1 MEAVAD
7 TISKIIKRFRL
18 GDIRAETP
26 EENARRQAEYARKQ
40 SFEYYKSEDKK
51 FLKKRSLF
59 NQENALVN
67 EYKDINEN
75 SSETF
80 RELAK
85 RSMGIVRDFANKNMY
100 TAILTGKAGTGKT
113 MLTSCMLNKLNQETY
128 LRCLFVSVPAMYDLV
143 MSKFSKDSDKNIEKK
158 QERLYHLMNDIKEAD
173 VIALDDLGSETSLK
187 SEVVEAN
194 QTFQD
199 TLFKI
204 GEIIQ
209 TKGLIISTNNSSS
222 DFQEMYNPKI
232 TSRLLTKNPEHIFS
246 FPESL
251 EDKRIARR

>member
-7 TISKIIKRFRL
+7 TLANIIRRFRL
-18 GDIRAETP
+18 GEIRAETP
-26 EENARRQAEYARKQ
+26 EENAKRQEEYARKQ
-40 SFEYYKSEDKK
+40 SIEYYRNEDKR

-67 EYKDINEN
+67 EYKDIDKN
-75 SSETF
+75 SPETF
-80 RELAK
+80 RELTK
-85 RSMGIVRDFANKNMY
+85 RSMSIVRDFANKNLY
-100 TAILTGKAGTGKT
+100 TVILTGKAGTGKT

-143 MSKFSKDSDKNIEKK
+143 MSKFSKDSDKNIDKK
-158 QERLYHLMNDIKEAD
+158 QERLYHLMNDIKEAN

-232 TSRLLTKNPEHIFS
+232 TSRLLTKNSEHIFS

>member
-7 TISKIIKRFRL
+7 TLASIIKRFRL
-18 GDIRAETP
+18 GDIKAETP
-26 EENARRQAEYARKQ
+26 EENARRQAEYERQKNL
-40 SFEYYKSEDKK
+40 EYYQFEAKN

-59 NQENALVN
+59 NQENALIS
-67 EYKDINEN
+67 EYKDIDEN
-75 SSETF
+75 SPDTF

-85 RSMGIVRDFANKNMY
+85 RSVGVVRDFANQNMY
-100 TAILTGKAGTGKT
+100 TVILTGKAGTGKT

-143 MSKFSKDSDKNIEKK
+143 MSKFAKDSDKNIKKK
-158 QERLYHLMNDIKEAD
+158 QDRLYHLMNDVKEAD

-232 TSRLLTKNPEHIFS
+232 TSQLLTKNPAHIFN

>member
-7 TISKIIKRFRL
+7 TLANIIRRFRL
-18 GDIRAETP
+18 GEIKAETP
-26 EENARRQAEYARKQ
+26 EENAKRQEEYARKQ
-40 SFEYYKSEDKK
+40 SIEYYRNEDKR

-67 EYKDINEN
+67 EYKDIDKN
-75 SSETF
+75 SPETF
-80 RELAK
+80 RELTK
-85 RSMGIVRDFANKNMY
+85 RSMSIVRDFANKNLY
-100 TAILTGKAGTGKT
+100 TVILTGKAGTGKT

-232 TSRLLTKNPEHIFS
+232 TSRLLTKNSEHIFS

>member
-7 TISKIIKRFRL
+7 TLANIIRRFRL
-18 GDIRAETP
+18 GEIKAETP
-26 EENARRQAEYARKQ
+26 EENAKRQEEYARKQ
-40 SFEYYKSEDKK
+40 SIEYYRNEDKR

-67 EYKDINEN
+67 EYKDIDKN
-75 SSETF
+75 SPETF
-80 RELAK
+80 RELTK
-85 RSMGIVRDFANKNMY
+85 RSMSIVRDFANKNLY
-100 TAILTGKAGTGKT
+100 TVILTGKAGTGKT

-232 TSRLLTKNPEHIFS
+232 TSRLLTKNPAHIFS
-246 FPESL
+246 FPENL

>member
-7 TISKIIKRFRL
+7 TLANIIRRFRL
-18 GDIRAETP
+18 GEIKAETP
-26 EENARRQAEYARKQ
+26 EENAKRQEEYARKQ
-40 SFEYYKSEDKK
+40 SIEYYRNEDKR

-67 EYKDINEN
+67 EYKDIDKN
-75 SSETF
+75 SPETF
-80 RELAK
+80 RELTK
-85 RSMGIVRDFANKNMY
+85 RSMSIVRDFANKNLY
-100 TAILTGKAGTGKT
+100 TVILTGKAGTGKT

-232 TSRLLTKNPEHIFS
+232 TSRLLTKKPEHIFS

>member
-7 TISKIIKRFRL
+7 TLANIIRRFRL
-18 GDIRAETP
+18 GEIKAETP
-26 EENARRQAEYARKQ
+26 EENAKRQEEYARKQ
-40 SFEYYKSEDKK
+40 SIEYYRNEDKR

-59 NQENALVN
+59 NQENALLN
-67 EYKDINEN
+67 EYKDIDKN
-75 SSETF
+75 SPETF
-80 RELAK
+80 RELTK
-85 RSMGIVRDFANKNMY
+85 RSMSIVRDFANKNLY
-100 TAILTGKAGTGKT
+100 TVILTGKAGTGKT

-232 TSRLLTKNPEHIFS
+232 TSRLLTKNSEHIFS

>member
-7 TISKIIKRFRL
+7 TLANIIRRFRL
-18 GDIRAETP
+18 GEIRAETP
-26 EENARRQAEYARKQ
+26 EENAKRQEEYARKQ
-40 SFEYYKSEDKK
+40 SIEYYRNEDKR

-67 EYKDINEN
+67 EYKDIDKN
-75 SSETF
+75 SPETF
-80 RELAK
+80 RELTK
-85 RSMGIVRDFANKNMY
+85 RSMSIVRDFANKNLY
-100 TAILTGKAGTGKT
+100 TVILTGKAGTGKT

-158 QERLYHLMNDIKEAD
+158 QERLYHLMNDIKEAN

-194 QTFQD
+194 FPRYAFQ
-199 TLFKI
+199 
-204 GEIIQ
+204 
-209 TKGLIISTNNSSS
+209 NWRNHS
-222 DFQEMYNPKI
+222 DQ
-232 TSRLLTKNPEHIFS
+232 RLDYLNKQQQQ
-246 FPESL
+246 
-251 EDKRIARR
+251 

>member
-7 TISKIIKRFRL
+7 TLASIIKRFRL
-18 GDIRAETP
+18 GEIKAETP
-26 EENARRQAEYARKQ
+26 EENAKRQEEYARKQ
-40 SFEYYKSEDKK
+40 SIEYYRNEDKR

-67 EYKDINEN
+67 EYKDIDKN
-75 SSETF
+75 SPETF
-80 RELAK
+80 RELTK
-85 RSMGIVRDFANKNMY
+85 RSMSIVRDFANKNLY
-100 TAILTGKAGTGKT
+100 TVILTGKAGTGKT

-232 TSRLLTKNPEHIFS
+232 TSRLLTKNSEHIFS

>member
-7 TISKIIKRFRL
+7 TLANIIRRFRL
-18 GDIRAETP
+18 GEIKAETP
-26 EENARRQAEYARKQ
+26 EENAKRQEEYARKQ
-40 SFEYYKSEDKK
+40 SIEYYRNEDKR

-67 EYKDINEN
+67 EYKNIDKN
-75 SSETF
+75 SPETF
-80 RELAK
+80 RELTK
-85 RSMGIVRDFANKNMY
+85 RSMSIVRDFANKNLY
-100 TAILTGKAGTGKT
+100 TVILTGKAGTGKT

-158 QERLYHLMNDIKEAD
+158 QERLYHSMNDIKEAD

-232 TSRLLTKNPEHIFS
+232 TSRLLTKKPEHIFT

>member
-1 MEAVAD
+1 MEAAA
-7 TISKIIKRFRL
+7 IEIAKIIKRFRI
-18 GDIRAETP
+18 GDIKAETP
-26 EENARRQAEYARKQ
+26 EENAKRQAEYARKQ
-40 SFEYYKSEDKK
+40 SLKYYQQEDKK

-59 NQENALVN
+59 NQENSLVG
-67 EYKDINEN
+67 EYKNMDEN
-75 SSETF
+75 SPQTF

-85 RSMGIVRDFANKNMY
+85 RSVGVVRDFANKNFY
-100 TAILTGKAGTGKT
+100 TVILTGKAGTGKT

-143 MSKFSKDSDKNIEKK
+143 MSKFSKDTDKNIRKK
-158 QERLYHLMNDIKEAD
+158 QERLHYLMNDIKEAD

-187 SEVVEAN
+187 TEVVEAN

-199 TLFKI
+199 LLFKI

-222 DFQEMYNPKI
+222 DFQEMYNSKI
-232 TSRLLTKNPEHIFS
+232 ISRLLTKNPDHVFN
-246 FPESL
+246 FPETL
-251 EDKRIARR
+251 EDKRIAKR

>member
-7 TISKIIKRFRL
+7 TLANIIRRFRL
-18 GDIRAETP
+18 GEIKAETP
-26 EENARRQAEYARKQ
+26 EENAKRQEEYARKQ
-40 SFEYYKSEDKK
+40 SIEYYRNEDKR

-67 EYKDINEN
+67 EYKNIDKN
-75 SSETF
+75 SPETF

-85 RSMGIVRDFANKNMY
+85 RSMSIVRDFANKNLY
-100 TAILTGKAGTGKT
+100 TVILTGKAGTGKT

-128 LRCLFVSVPAMYDLV
+128 LRCLFVSVPAMYGLV

-187 SEVVEAN
+187 SEIVEAN

>member
-7 TISKIIKRFRL
+7 TLANIIRRFRL
-18 GDIRAETP
+18 GEIKAETP
-26 EENARRQAEYARKQ
+26 EENAKRQEEYARKQ
-40 SFEYYKSEDKK
+40 SIEYYRNEDKR

-67 EYKDINEN
+67 EYKDIDKN
-75 SSETF
+75 SPETF
-80 RELAK
+80 RELTK
-85 RSMGIVRDFANKNMY
+85 RSMSIVRDFANKNLY
-100 TAILTGKAGTGKT
+100 TVILTGKAGTGKT

-143 MSKFSKDSDKNIEKK
+143 MSKFSKDSGKNIEKK

-232 TSRLLTKNPEHIFS
+232 TSRLLTKNSEHIFS

>member
-1 MEAVAD
+1 MKAVAD
-7 TISKIIKRFRL
+7 TLANIIRRFRL
-18 GDIRAETP
+18 GEIKAETP
-26 EENARRQAEYARKQ
+26 EENAKRQEEYARKQ
-40 SFEYYKSEDKK
+40 SIEYYRNEDKR

-67 EYKDINEN
+67 EYKDIDKN
-75 SSETF
+75 SPETF
-80 RELAK
+80 RELTK
-85 RSMGIVRDFANKNMY
+85 RSMSIVRDFANKNLY
-100 TAILTGKAGTGKT
+100 TVILTGKAGTGKT

-232 TSRLLTKNPEHIFS
+232 TSRLLTKNSEHIFN

>member
-7 TISKIIKRFRL
+7 TLANIIRRFRL
-18 GDIRAETP
+18 GEIKAETP
-26 EENARRQAEYARKQ
+26 EENAKRQEEYARKQ
-40 SFEYYKSEDKK
+40 SIEYYRNEDKR

-67 EYKDINEN
+67 EYKDIDKN
-75 SSETF
+75 SPETF
-80 RELAK
+80 RELTK
-85 RSMGIVRDFANKNMY
+85 RSMSIVRDFANKNLY
-100 TAILTGKAGTGKT
+100 TVILTGKAGTGKT

>member
-7 TISKIIKRFRL
+7 TLANIIRRFRL
-18 GDIRAETP
+18 GEIKAETP
-26 EENARRQAEYARKQ
+26 EENAKRQEEYARKQ
-40 SFEYYKSEDKK
+40 SIEYYRNEDKR

-67 EYKDINEN
+67 EYKDIDKN
-75 SSETF
+75 SPETF
-80 RELAK
+80 RELTK
-85 RSMGIVRDFANKNMY
+85 RSMSIVRDFANKNLY
-100 TAILTGKAGTGKT
+100 TVILTGKAGAGKT

-232 TSRLLTKNPEHIFS
+232 TSRLLTKKPEHIFS

>member
-1 MEAVAD
+1 MKAVAD
-7 TISKIIKRFRL
+7 TLANIIRRFRL
-18 GDIRAETP
+18 GEIKAETP
-26 EENARRQAEYARKQ
+26 EENAKRQEEYARKQ
-40 SFEYYKSEDKK
+40 SIEYYRNEDKR

-67 EYKDINEN
+67 EYKDIDKN
-75 SSETF
+75 SPETF
-80 RELAK
+80 RELTK
-85 RSMGIVRDFANKNMY
+85 RSMSIVRDFANKNLY
-100 TAILTGKAGTGKT
+100 TVILTGKAGTGKT

-232 TSRLLTKNPEHIFS
+232 TSRLLTKNSEHIFS

>member
-7 TISKIIKRFRL
+7 TLANIIRRFRL
-18 GDIRAETP
+18 GEIRAETP
-26 EENARRQAEYARKQ
+26 EENAKRQEEYARKQ
-40 SFEYYKSEDKK
+40 SIEYYRNEDKR

-67 EYKDINEN
+67 EYKDIDKN
-75 SSETF
+75 SPETF
-80 RELAK
+80 RELTK
-85 RSMGIVRDFANKNMY
+85 RSMSIVRDFANKNLY
-100 TAILTGKAGTGKT
+100 TVILTGKAGTGKT

-158 QERLYHLMNDIKEAD
+158 QERLYHLMNDIKEAN

-232 TSRLLTKNPEHIFS
+232 TSRLLTKNSEHIFS